1 MKLSIET
8 IRDTEE
14 PDEPEEANDRTA
26 EEYHLSI
33 LTALQ
38 PGRQLSI
45 Y

>member
-26 EEYHLSI
+26 EESE
-33 LTALQ
+33 
-38 PGRQLSI
+38 
-45 Y
+45 